1 MQATHFWNQLHL
13 RRTKIILLL
22 LSFLGLGLDAH
33 AQGLFG
39 MTSTSGSDDKVISYG
54 FFLAPHTS
62 TYQIR
67 YSEQYFKFNL
77 AAGPNDQ
84 IYSIYPKYT
93 PGFSLGFT
101 GILRFHDQVN
111 LMFTPKIAFY
121 EYRVDFNY
129 VNLNP
134 NPAPTPVPGGSGN
147 TTGNTNSDPA
157 ASNLGYRTEELVNEA
172 TIVELPLLFKYR
184 SQRFNNT
191 RMYFIGGGSYQFR
204 TKSQDEAN
212 LDPIVTSGRDFTIEA
227 GMGFEV
233 YFKFFK
239 FAPEIRFS
247 HGLNNLY
254 IPEKNDPQFR
264 DVISSIRRK
273 GITLYLNFQ

>member
-13 RRTKIILLL
+13 RRSKVIVFIISL
-22 LSFLGLGLDAH
+22 LSLSLNAH

-39 MTSTSGSDDKVISYG
+39 LTSTSGSDDKVISYG
-54 FFLAPHTS
+54 FFLAGHTA
-62 TYQIR
+62 TYQIK
-67 YSEQYFKFNL
+67 YSDNYFNP
-77 AAGPNDQ
+77 AVAGTNQ
-84 IYSIYPKYT
+84 IYSIYPKFN

-111 LMFTPKIAFY
+111 LLFTPKIGFY
-121 EYRVDFNY
+121 EYRIDVNY
-129 VNLNP
+129 LTG
-134 NPAPTPVPGGSGN
+134 APTTFPG
-147 TTGNTNSDPA
+147 TGNTNTDPVN
-157 ASNLGYRTEELVNEA
+157 NLGYRTEELVNEA

-212 LDPIVTSGRDFTIEA
+212 LDPIVTSGRDFTLEA
-227 GMGFEV
+227 GIGFEV
-233 YFKFFK
+233 YFRYFK

-254 IPEKNDPQFR
+254 LPEKNTPQLS
-264 DVISSIRRK
+264 DAISSIKRK
-273 GITLYLNFQ
+273 GITIYLNFQ